1 MSKLDKL
8 IEWME
13 EQDKI
18 PYISYKDAILKAKQL
33 QKEEPKTYTQELEEE
48 NKYLKAE
55 FEANKDKVFTQEDLD
70 AAYQKGKDSFME
82 GAILIGEPF
91 RTK

>member
-1 MSKLDKL
+1 MSNLDKL

-33 QKEEPKTYTQELEEE
+33 QKEEPKTY
-48 NKYLKAE
+48 A
-55 FEANKDKVFTQEDLD
+55 QEDRD
-70 AAYQKGKDSFME
+70 KWFADGYNTGYEDGKL
-82 GAILIGEPF
+82 GRNNL
-91 RTK
+91 TT

>member
-1 MSKLDKL
+1 MSNIDKL

-33 QKEEPKTYTQELEEE
+33 QKEEPKTYTQEQEEE

-55 FEANKDKVFTQEDLD
+55 FEANKDKVYTQEDMDKAIEQAWIKGQRSLLD
-70 AAYQKGKDSFME
+70 CY
-82 GAILIGEPF
+82 
-91 RTK
+91 

>member
-1 MSKLDKL
+1 MSNLDKL

-33 QKEEPKTYTQELEEE
+33 QKEEHKTYTKEDMD
-48 NKYLKAE
+48 KA
-55 FEANKDKVFTQEDLD
+55 KDKAYNKGYGIGWDN
-70 AAYQKGKDSFME
+70 ARYYQK
-82 GAILIGEPF
+82 
-91 RTK
+91 